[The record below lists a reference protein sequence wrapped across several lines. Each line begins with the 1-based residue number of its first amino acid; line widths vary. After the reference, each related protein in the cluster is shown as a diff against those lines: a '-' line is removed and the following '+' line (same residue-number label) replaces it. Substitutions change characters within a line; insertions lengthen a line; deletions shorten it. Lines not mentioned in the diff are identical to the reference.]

1 MENAI
6 QEAMSELD
14 KMTTVDQPKEQK
26 QQKPHAQ
33 SQDSKHEKKENA
45 QPPVAQQQ
53 SAHAQSKSHVHGKMA
68 AAQTIIKGEIAGRL
82 RSSQR

>member
-1 MENAI
+1 
-6 QEAMSELD
+6 MSELD

-33 SQDSKHEKKENA
+33 AQDSKHEKKEHA
-45 QPPVAQQQ
+45 QSPAAQQQ
-53 SAHAQSKSHVHGKMA
+53 QPAHAQSKSHVHGKMA